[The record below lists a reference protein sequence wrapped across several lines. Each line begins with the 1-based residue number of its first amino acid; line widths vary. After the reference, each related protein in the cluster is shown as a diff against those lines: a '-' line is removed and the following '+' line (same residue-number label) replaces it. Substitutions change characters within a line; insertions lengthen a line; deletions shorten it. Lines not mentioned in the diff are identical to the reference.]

1 MGVRLTQDFAGANM
15 TSLAKRLVFAACFM
29 IAAWPAFGAELFVP
43 VDAPVRPIPTK
54 SPPHSVKSYD
64 WPVLKP
70 GKWSGDWSGFY
81 VGGELG
87 GGWQNTTFQD
97 PSVAGTLMGCCL
109 LIATMA
115 PNAAV
120 PNGSGGSFIGGAD
133 IGWNYQIGRFVIGG
147 DFDFTK
153 TNMNTTSVGGIPAG
167 APGGGAVASEA
178 FTLHTDW
185 TATATV
191 TTGIAWER
199 WLGYAKAGVA
209 WAEDSYGLG
218 LNGIFNCFCG
228 QAGPFG
234 FLANS
239 SELRTGWTAGL
250 GLAWAFSDRLS
261 AKLEYDYLYFG
272 ATPVDFSGSI
282 VNGAGAPYQSATFG
296 TNNSQQISQ
305 VKFGLNY
312 KFASLLG
319 APGQGAFFDAVVPQ
333 RNDALP
339 AFQGYDWSGFYVG
352 GHAGGSFERTGFQDP
367 SATGVIAN
375 CCVLVTSMAP
385 GLSAPGASGFSW
397 LGGANAG
404 WNYQVGRF
412 VLGTNV
418 ELSEANLNS
427 TNVGSIP
434 GVTPA
439 SPSAATES
447 FSTHT
452 DWTAAATAL
461 FGVTEASQLWYSKA
475 GIAWAHDS
483 YSLNVTGPNTAG
495 GPFTFQAIG
504 SEIRTGLT
512 LGTGTAWAISDSWV
526 AKIEYDFLYFP
537 TKEVDFTA
545 PAANN
550 IAGPGM
556 GAPQVT
562 TPITFN
568 TNSSQYI
575 SELKV
580 GLDYKF
586 TPGGVSG
593 TDSALASTA
602 FGRAPAPL
610 LAGYDWTGFYVGGHI
625 GGGLERTAFQDAS
638 LSSLLSACCYY
649 LTLGQLMPNAAI
661 TDGSGTA
668 FLGGAQAGWDYQVG
682 RLVIGGG
689 LDFSLTNLNVHG
701 AGVSQTTPPPP
712 ALSASE
718 LLTGRTDWTS
728 TATAKL
734 GMTAF
739 GNVLWYNKLGIA
751 VAHTAYGYS
760 LAGNNT
766 TGGFGT
772 GPFGFQAGTGAINVG
787 WTVGTGV
794 AWAFDANWSATLEY
808 DYLDFGSQ
816 SVDFSGPSG
825 NIGAVTSPYTSNTTF
840 RQQISELKLGLNY
853 KFQPSFLTQ

>member
-1 MGVRLTQDFAGANM
+1 
-15 TSLAKRLVFAACFM
+15 M
-29 IAAWPAFGAELFVP
+29 IAAWPAFGAELSVP
-43 VDAPVRPIPTK
+43 FDAALPPIAAKSVLPITTK
-54 SPPHSVKSYD
+54 SPPHSVKRFE
-64 WPVLKP
+64 WPTLKP

-87 GGWQNTTFQD
+87 GAWQSTAFQD

-109 LIATMA
+109 LIATMG

-120 PNGSGGSFIGGAD
+120 TNGSASSFLGGAD
-133 IGWNYQIGRFVIGG
+133 IGWNYQVGRFVIGS

-153 TNMNTTSVGGIPAG
+153 SNLNSTSVGSIPAG
-167 APGGGAVASEA
+167 APGGGTVASEA
-178 FTLHTDW
+178 FKVHTDW

-191 TTGIAWER
+191 TSGIAWDR
-199 WLGYAKAGVA
+199 WLAYAKAGVA
-209 WAEDSYGLG
+209 WAQDNYGLG
-218 LNGIFNCFCG
+218 FNGVFNCFCG

-234 FLANS
+234 FQANG
-239 SELRTGWTAGL
+239 SEVRTGWTVGV
-250 GLAWAFSDRLS
+250 GLAWAFSDQLS

-272 ATPVDFSGSI
+272 ATPVDFSGFI
-282 VNGAGAPYQSATFG
+282 VNAAGAPYQAATFG
-296 TNNSQQISQ
+296 TNNSQQVSQ
-305 VKFGLNY
+305 VKFGVNY
-312 KFASLLG
+312 KFASLTD
-319 APGQGAFFDAVVPQ
+319 APTQRTIYDVVTPG
-333 RNDALP
+333 RNDSSIS
-339 AFQGYDWSGFYVG
+339 GYDWSGFYIG
-352 GHAGGSFERTGFQDP
+352 GHAGGVAERTGFQDP

-385 GLSAPGASGFSW
+385 GLSAPGVFGFSW

-404 WNYQVGRF
+404 WNYQIGQF
-412 VLGTNV
+412 VFGSNV
-418 ELSEANLNS
+418 ELSETNLKT

-439 SPSAATES
+439 GPNAATES
-447 FSTHT
+447 FSNHT
-452 DWTAAATAL
+452 DWTATATAS
-461 FGVTEASQLWYSKA
+461 FGVAEGIRLWYTKA

-495 GPFTFQAIG
+495 GPYTFQANN
-504 SEIRTGLT
+504 SDIRTGLT
-512 LGTGTAWAISDSWV
+512 LGTGLAWAISDSWI
-526 AKIEYDFLYFP
+526 AKMEYDFLYFP
-537 TKEVDFTA
+537 SKEVDFTA
-545 PAANN
+545 SATNN

-575 SELKV
+575 SELKL

-586 TPGGVSG
+586 TPGSLGG
-593 TDSALASTA
+593 TGSTLAATG

-610 LAGYDWTGFYVGGHI
+610 LMGHDWSGLYVGGHI
-625 GGGLERTAFQDAS
+625 GGGLETAALQDPS

-661 TDGSGTA
+661 PDSSGKA
-668 FLGGAQAGWDYQVG
+668 FLGGVQAGWDYAVG
-682 RLVIGGG
+682 RFVLGGG
-689 LDFSLTNLNVHG
+689 LDFSLTNLNVRG
-701 AGVSQTTPPPP
+701 DGVSQTTPPPP
-712 ALSASE
+712 GLSAAES
-718 LLTGRTDWTS
+718 LTARTDWTS
-728 TATAKL
+728 TATAKVGL
-734 GMTAF
+734 TAF
-739 GNVLWYNKLGIA
+739 DSILWYNKFGIA
-751 VAHTAYGYS
+751 VAHSNYGYS

-772 GPFGFQAGTGAINVG
+772 GPFGFQASAEAINVG

-794 AWAFDANWSATLEY
+794 ALALDANWSATLEY

-825 NIGAVTSPYTSNTTF
+825 NIGGVTSPFTSNTTF
-840 RQQISELKLGLNY
+840 KQQISELKLGLNY
-853 KFQPSFLTQ
+853 KLPPGFVTQ